1 MQDEKILKRVL
12 YRACYRGG
20 KEADRILGSFAKTHA
35 TSLSAQELE
44 DLDALLQCD
53 DGDIFAWLEQIEP
66 VPSKFDTPALQILRN
81 YTKLLKA

>member
-1 MQDEKILKRVL
+1 M
-12 YRACYRGG
+12 
-20 KEADRILGSFAKTHA
+20 GSLDTTHA
-35 TSLSAQELE
+35 SSLSAQELE

-81 YTKLLKA
+81 YTKLLKT

>member
-1 MQDEKILKRVL
+1 VQNEKILKRVL
-12 YRACYRGG
+12 YRASYRGG
-20 KEADRILGSFAKTHA
+20 KEADQILGNFAKTHA

-53 DGDIFAWLEQIEP
+53 DSDIFAWLEQIEP

-81 YTKLLKA
+81 YTKLLKT